1 MLLSADTG
9 IVDIT
14 KIDIKNS
21 ATNLATFFE
30 VNFFTLSPP
39 YFELIFKILMLYMTK
54 YQVFT
59 NIQSFKSIIPKFSF
73 INKQNKIKN

>member
-21 ATNLATFFE
+21 ATNLVTFFE

-39 YFELIFKILMLYMTK
+39 YFELIFKIIMLYMTK

-73 INKQNKIKN
+73 INK